1 MLFIAKIYTLFT
13 GLQDLQVIY
22 IEAYRIL
29 VYTVVSNPSI
39 VKSAVNPVTL

>member
-1 MLFIAKIYTLFT
+1 MQIIAKIYTLFT

-22 IEAYRIL
+22 IVGYRIV
-29 VYTVVSNPSI
+29 VYAVVSNPSM